1 MVRKACALTLAV
13 LMVTAVISAIPSLAT
28 SVSIKTYV
36 TTTRPNDYMYVRKG
50 PHKGNTPK
58 LEVVANKQAITL
70 IVINDED
77 DGEAWS
83 KIKVDAT
90 GTVGYMRNK
99 YILYFGLDNSMGE
112 LDLNED
118 MNKDYS
124 NSPDNDG
131 YKGNKQN
138 ATVEPQKQDTTK
150 QDTKKQDA
158 KKPDTKKQ
166 DTTPVSTKSST
177 GIVTT
182 QSGGYVNV
190 RKSANTTS
198 EVLTRVLTGTS
209 VTITGTSGRWYQ
221 VKVNGQTGF
230 IYDTYLTEGKTAK
243 TTVNVNLRKGPGTEY
258 VIIMTVAGGTPITL
272 VSKSGNWSYV
282 KVDNT
287 YGYINNKYI
296 QK

>member
-1 MVRKACALTLAV
+1 MLTAV
-13 LMVTAVISAIPSLAT
+13 LSAIPSLAA

-70 IVINDED
+70 IVINNEKN
-77 DGEAWS
+77 GEAWS
-83 KIKVDAT
+83 KIQVDAT

-112 LDLNED
+112 INLNED
-118 MNKDYS
+118 LDRDYS

-131 YKGNKQN
+131 YKGTKQN
-138 ATVEPQKQDTTK
+138 TSIDP
-150 QDTKKQDA
+150 
-158 KKPDTKKQ
+158 KKPDT
-166 DTTPVSTKSST
+166 PVTTKSSV
-177 GIVTT
+177 GIITT

-190 RKSANTTS
+190 RKTANTTS

-209 VTITGTSGRWYQ
+209 VTITGVSGRWYQ
-221 VKVNGQTGF
+221 VKVNGYTGY
-230 IYDTYLTEGKTAK
+230 IYDTYITEGSTAK

-258 VIIMTVAGGTPITL
+258 DIVTTLASGTSVTVM
-272 VSKSGNWSYV
+272 SKSGNWSYV
-282 KVDNT
+282 KVGST
-287 YGYINNKYI
+287 YGYIHSSYI
-296 QK
+296 K

>member
-1 MVRKACALTLAV
+1 MVRKAFALTLAV
-13 LMVTAVISAIPSLAT
+13 FMVTAVISAIPSLAT

-77 DGEAWS
+77 NGEAWS
-83 KIKVDAT
+83 KIQVDAT

-112 LDLNED
+112 LDLDED
-118 MNKDYS
+118 WNKDYS

-131 YKGNKQN
+131 YKGNKQKN
-138 ATVEPQKQDTTK
+138 ESVDTTK
-150 QDTKKQDA
+150 KDT
-158 KKPDTKKQ
+158 PTNV
-166 DTTPVSTKSST
+166 TTKSST

-198 EVLTRVLTGTS
+198 DVLTRVLTGSS
-209 VTITGTSGRWYQ
+209 VTITGVSGRWYQ
-221 VKVNGQTGF
+221 VKVNGQTGY
-230 IYDTYLTEGKTAK
+230 IYDTYLAEGTLAK
-243 TTVNVNLRKGPGTEY
+243 TTVNVNMRKGPGTEFA
-258 VIIMTVAGGTPITL
+258 VITTLASGSSITVI
-272 VSKSGNWSYV
+272 SKSGNWSYV
-282 KVDNT
+282 KAGNT
-287 YGYINNKYI
+287 YGYVHNNYI
-296 QK
+296 KK

>member
-112 LDLNED
+112 LDPNED
-118 MNKDYS
+118 MDRDYS

-131 YKGNKQN
+131 YKGTKQN
-138 ATVEPQKQDTTK
+138 AVIEPQKQDTTK
-150 QDTKKQDA
+150 QDTK
-158 KKPDTKKQ
+158 
-166 DTTPVSTKSST
+166 PVSNKSST

-198 EVLTRVLTGTS
+198 EILTRVLSGTS
-209 VTITGTSGRWYQ
+209 VTITGVSGRWYQ
-221 VKVNGQTGF
+221 VKVNGHTGY
-230 IYDTYLTEGKTAK
+230 IYDTYLTEGVTAK
-243 TTVNVNLRKGPGTEY
+243 TTVNVNMRKGPGTEY
-258 VIIMTVAGGTPITL
+258 AIITTIAGGTSIT
-272 VSKSGNWSYV
+272 VISKSGNWTYV
-282 KVDNT
+282 KVGNL
-287 YGYINNKYI
+287 YGYIHNNYI

>member
-1 MVRKACALTLAV
+1 MARKTFALTLAV
-13 LMVTAVISAIPSLAT
+13 FMLTAVISAIPSLAT

-36 TTTRPNDYMYVRKG
+36 TTTRPNDYMYIRKG

-83 KIKVDAT
+83 KVQVDAT

-112 LDLNED
+112 LHQNED
-118 MNKDYS
+118 TDIDYT
-124 NSPDNDG
+124 NAPDNDG
-131 YKGNKQN
+131 YKGTKQN
-138 ATVEPQKQDTTK
+138 TVKEPQKIDPPVTPVTTK
-150 QDTKKQDA
+150 SA
-158 KKPDTKKQ
+158 
-166 DTTPVSTKSST
+166 V
-177 GIVTT
+177 GIITT

-190 RKSANTTS
+190 RKSADTTS
-198 EVLTRVLTGTS
+198 EVLTKVLSGTS
-209 VTITGTSGRWYQ
+209 VTITGVSGRWYQ
-221 VKVNGQTGF
+221 VKVNGHTGF
-230 IYDTYLTEGKTAK
+230 IYNSYLTEGTTSAK

-258 VIIMTVAGGTPITL
+258 VIITTLLSGTSVTV

-282 KVDNT
+282 KIGDT
-287 YGYINNKYI
+287 YGYVHNNYLIK

>member
-1 MVRKACALTLAV
+1 MVRKAFALTLAV
-13 LMVTAVISAIPSLAT
+13 LMVTAAIAAIPSLAT

-70 IVINDED
+70 IKINDED
-77 DGEAWS
+77 NGEAWS
-83 KIKVDAT
+83 KIQVDAT

-112 LDLNED
+112 LDLYED
-118 MNKDYS
+118 MDKDYS

-131 YKGNKQN
+131 YKGTKQH
-138 ATVEPQKQDTTK
+138 ATVEPHKQPDN
-150 QDTKKQDA
+150 
-158 KKPDTKKQ
+158 KKPDTKKP
-166 DTTPVSTKSST
+166 DTKQPEKPVSNKSST

-198 EVLTRVLTGTS
+198 EVLTQVLTGTS
-209 VTITGTSGRWYQ
+209 VEIMGVSGRWYK
-221 VKVNGQTGF
+221 VKVNGHTGY
-230 IYDTYLTEGKTAK
+230 IYDTYLTEGKTVK

-258 VIIMTVAGGTPITL
+258 AIITTIAGGTSITAI
-272 VSKSGNWSYV
+272 SKSGNWSYV
-282 KVDNT
+282 KVGNL
-287 YGYINNKYI
+287 YGYIHNNYI